1 MTSRERTSTTGQA
14 SSGWRHL
21 PNALCI
27 VRMGLIAP
35 IAVLLLRGETRAA
48 LVVFAFAA
56 FTDAL
61 DGFLAKRF
69 GWQTELGKRLDP
81 LADKLLLVTLFIV
94 VAWLGLVPVWL
105 AAVAVLRDVV
115 ITVGGLTYLWLYG
128 DPKGQPTVASKLN
141 TLLQVALVL
150 AVLGRHAAV
159 NIAPSLVAIV
169 PSPETGAWIASLGAL
184 VFVTT
189 VVSGLDYVLRYS
201 ARAREAH
208 LARQGMPGR

>member
-1 MTSRERTSTTGQA
+1 MTSREPSSAQGQPP
-14 SSGWRHL
+14 SVWRHL
-21 PNALCI
+21 PNALC
-27 VRMGLIAP
+27 VLRMLLIAP
-35 IAVLLLRGETRAA
+35 IAVLLLREETHAA

-69 GWQTELGKRLDP
+69 GWQSELGKRLDP

-94 VAWLGLVPVWL
+94 VAWLGWVPVWL
-105 AAVAVLRDVV
+105 AATAVLRDVV
-115 ITVGGLTYLWLYG
+115 ITAGGLTYLWLYG

-150 AVLGRHAAV
+150 AVLGRHTAMD
-159 NIAPSLVAIV
+159 LVPVLTASFA
-169 PSPETGAWIASLGAL
+169 SPTADAWLAMLGAL
-184 VFVTT
+184 AFVTT

-208 LARQGMPGR
+208 RARQGSSGH